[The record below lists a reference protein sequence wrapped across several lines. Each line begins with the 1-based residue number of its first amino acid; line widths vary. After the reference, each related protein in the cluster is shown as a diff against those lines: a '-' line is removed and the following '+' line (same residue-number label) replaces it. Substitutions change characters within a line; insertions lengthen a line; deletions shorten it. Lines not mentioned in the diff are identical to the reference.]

1 MLSLIRTDGGN
12 QEFNE
17 LIGLLDQQ
25 LRERNG
31 VLQSKYDKF
40 NVVLSVGTVVVAKWN
55 GQPAGCGCFKQF
67 DKDTVEIKRMFV
79 KPENRRAGIAARIL
93 RELEDW
99 AAGLG
104 FSRSILETGSKQLE
118 AINLYKKSGY
128 RQTENFGQYA
138 GMETSLCF
146 AKELR

>member
-128 RQTENFGQYA
+128 RQIENFGQYA

-146 AKELR
+146 AKNLK